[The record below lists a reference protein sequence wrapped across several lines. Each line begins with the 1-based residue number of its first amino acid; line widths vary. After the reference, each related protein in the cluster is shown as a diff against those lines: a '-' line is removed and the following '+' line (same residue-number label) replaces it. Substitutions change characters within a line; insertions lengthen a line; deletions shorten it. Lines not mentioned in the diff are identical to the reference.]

1 MLQFLTEP
9 YPSQRSFRQDFLVAM
24 GSGLFVGWFLN
35 TFQPG
40 ETYTWQ
46 DPNKDLFLWGYGIVV
61 FVMLMLLRALVP
73 ALFPGLFREAQ
84 WTVGKH
90 ILYVLLSFLLTIL
103 ACFFYHAWYL
113 TLPFRWSNLLA
124 FTTISSTIAVFPLSG
139 LVLLDYIRRL
149 KKYQSGAQRV
159 SLSAKKETNPQP
171 ELISLCDEQ
180 DQVQLKVDATAILY
194 LQSAANYVEIF
205 YLQDGQIKKELIRNT
220 LKAMG
225 AQLPAGQFQQAH
237 RSYLVQLA
245 KVVEVTD
252 NAQGYK
258 LHFAE
263 AVDPV
268 PVSRSRSQA
277 TLAALEA

>member
-90 ILYVLLSFLLTIL
+90 ILYVLLSFLITIL
-103 ACFFYHAWYL
+103 ACFFYHAWYF
-113 TLPFRWSNLLA
+113 TLSFRWSNLLA

-139 LVLLDYIRRL
+139 LVLLDDIRRL

>member
-1 MLQFLTEP
+1 M
-9 YPSQRSFRQDFLVAM
+9 
-24 GSGLFVGWFLN
+24 
-35 TFQPG
+35 
-40 ETYTWQ
+40 
-46 DPNKDLFLWGYGIVV
+46 
-61 FVMLMLLRALVP
+61 
-73 ALFPGLFREAQ
+73 
-84 WTVGKH
+84 
-90 ILYVLLSFLLTIL
+90 LLSFLITIL
-103 ACFFYHAWYL
+103 ACFFYHAWYF
-113 TLPFRWSNLLA
+113 TLSFRWSNLLA

-139 LVLLDYIRRL
+139 LVLLDDIRRL

-225 AQLPAGQFQQAH
+225 AQLPTGQFQQAH